1 MLVGRKNNKNSNSFF
16 LDLENNLNVKIQ
28 YYTPLHSSYTL
39 YEDAVLHVC
48 KVGVEVTALR
58 VTYWRRRFKGCK
70 NSKITVTTVL
80 VDCSPMNPKIIPMMM
95 LEEFTE
101 KSMNQRCDIEVEIG
115 PHRLHIKGIF
125 FI

>member
-1 MLVGRKNNKNSNSFF
+1 MLR
-16 LDLENNLNVKIQ
+16 
-28 YYTPLHSSYTL
+28 SSITHLCIAHTL
-39 YEDAVLHVC
+39 YMRMLLHVC
-48 KVGVEVTALR
+48 KFGVEVTALR

-80 VDCSPMNPKIIPMMM
+80 VDCSAMNPKIIPMMM
-95 LEEFTE
+95 VEEFTE
-101 KSMNQRCDIEVEIG
+101 KCMNQRCDIEVEIG